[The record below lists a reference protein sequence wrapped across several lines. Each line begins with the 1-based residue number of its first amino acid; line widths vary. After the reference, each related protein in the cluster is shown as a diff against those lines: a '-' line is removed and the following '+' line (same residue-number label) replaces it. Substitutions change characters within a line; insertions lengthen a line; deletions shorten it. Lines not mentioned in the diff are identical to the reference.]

1 MVSIKTKIC
10 HINVGGWFPSCDS
23 RATSMA
29 RLCVLREDL
38 YIELRGM
45 VHEPIPSLDECSSE
59 TREIYFFRNCVKT
72 LLEIRGA
79 SETMKRNSEF
89 VEMLS
94 RQDSPLDNSLSDLSK
109 ALTDAHTLVKRLRND
124 VAGHLSHEA
133 VHTALQQITPETKC
147 LFQIGD
153 TPRDTHFK
161 FALELI
167 GATMLCHVPFKE
179 ADKERSETLETILGI
194 GFNAIRSI
202 DALFIAYA
210 NIRNLSI

>member
-1 MVSIKTKIC
+1 
-10 HINVGGWFPSCDS
+10 
-23 RATSMA
+23 MA

-179 ADKERSETLETILGI
+179 ADKEWSETLETILDI

>member
-1 MVSIKTKIC
+1 MGSIKTRVT
-10 HINVGGWFPSCDS
+10 HIHVGEWFPSNDVI
-23 RATSMA
+23 ATSMA

-72 LLEIRGA
+72 LLEIRSA
-79 SETMKRNSEF
+79 SETLNTDSGF
-89 VEMLS
+89 VETLS
-94 RQDSPLDNSLSDLSK
+94 QQNSPLDKSLNDLSK
-109 ALTDAHTLVKRLRND
+109 ALTDVHALVKRLRND
-124 VAGHLSHEA
+124 VAGHLRHEIM
-133 VHTALQQITPETKC
+133 HKALQQIAPCTKC

-161 FALELI
+161 FSLELI
-167 GATMLCHVPFKE
+167 GAAMLCHVPFKE
-179 ADKERSETLETILGI
+179 AEKEWSDTLSAILDI

-202 DALFIAYA
+202 DRLFVAYA